1 MPLFISKFK
10 YGEEMKKKYIV
21 AASLLAIMGIST
33 TACSSK
39 SNTTKSTV
47 QSSKTAHKHKKK
59 VAKLPRPDYPTAE
72 NAEAAL
78 NAGKVLEGKTVR
90 FRVNDLRPKSAFGY
104 NLETG
109 QHLNFVS
116 PHNPKVKVGDIVI
129 VKVKEVTSTLG
140 SFVIKYSNLH
150 KVPLRSLSKAE
161 KDKLNKK
168 PNTEDE
174 TDSGSDTTSAN
185 QNSSQQNNAKSTSSN
200 TQNVEAAKQQS
211 KPKSQGEINKEL
223 GHDPKGA
230 PLLPGQDHA
239 AGANVNGD
247 PDPWVQGQIDWAIR
261 EGYMNP
267 DGTDTEKGKQLL
279 QQGSNDEDADSNNSS
294 YDTNDDDSSYD
305 MDY

>member
-1 MPLFISKFK
+1 
-10 YGEEMKKKYIV
+10 MKKKYVI
-21 AASLLAIMGIST
+21 AASLLVALGMST
-33 TACSSK
+33 AACSSNSNK
-39 SNTTKSTV
+39 SNSTV
-47 QSSKTAHKHKKK
+47 QSSKSVHKKK
-59 VAKLPRPDYPTAE
+59 STKLPKPDYATAE
-72 NAEAAL
+72 DAEAAL

-109 QHLNFVS
+109 EHLNFVS
-116 PHNPKVKVGDIVI
+116 PHNPKVKVGDVVI

-140 SFVIKYSNLH
+140 SFVIKYSSLR
-150 KVPLRSLSKAE
+150 KVPLNSLSKAE
-161 KDKLNKK
+161 KEKLIEKTDTENKS
-168 PNTEDE
+168 NTE
-174 TDSGSDTTSAN
+174 TNS
-185 QNSSQQNNAKSTSSN
+185 SSQQSSSQQTTAQSSSSTVQNSN
-200 TQNVEAAKQQS
+200 TAKQQS

-279 QQGSNDEDADSNNSS
+279 QQGSDDEDADSNNSS

-305 MDY
+305 TDY

>member
-1 MPLFISKFK
+1 
-10 YGEEMKKKYIV
+10 MKKKYVI
-21 AASLLAIMGIST
+21 AASLLAVMGMSA
-33 TACSSK
+33 ACSSK
-39 SNTTKSTV
+39 STTTKSTV
-47 QSSKTAHKHKKK
+47 KSSKVTHKKK
-59 VAKLPRPDYPTAE
+59 ATKKLPKPDYATAE
-72 NAEAAL
+72 DAEAAL

-109 QHLNFVS
+109 EHLNFVS
-116 PHNPKVKVGDIVI
+116 PHNPKVKVGDVVI

-150 KVPLRSLSKAE
+150 KVPLNSLSKSE
-161 KDKLNKK
+161 KEKLSGKT
-168 PNTEDE
+168 NTENKSNTE
-174 TDSGSDTTSAN
+174 TNS
-185 QNSSQQNNAKSTSSN
+185 SSQQSSSQQTTAQSSSSTVQNSN
-200 TQNVEAAKQQS
+200 TAKQQS

-267 DGTDTEKGKQLL
+267 DGSDTEKGKQLK
-279 QQGSNDEDADSNNSS
+279 QQVS
-294 YDTNDDDSSYD
+294 DDDSDSSDYD
-305 MDY
+305 TDDNDSNY

>member
-1 MPLFISKFK
+1 
-10 YGEEMKKKYIV
+10 MKKKYVI
-21 AASLLAIMGIST
+21 AASLLAVMGMSA
-33 TACSSK
+33 ACSSK
-39 SNTTKSTV
+39 STTTKSTV
-47 QSSKTAHKHKKK
+47 KSSKVTHKKK
-59 VAKLPRPDYPTAE
+59 ATKKLPKPDYATAE
-72 NAEAAL
+72 DAEAAL

-116 PHNPKVKVGDIVI
+116 PHNPKVKVGNVVI

-150 KVPLRSLSKAE
+150 KVPLNSLSKSE
-161 KDKLNKK
+161 KEKLSGKT
-168 PNTEDE
+168 NTENKSNADNN
-174 TDSGSDTTSAN
+174 S
-185 QNSSQQNNAKSTSSN
+185 SSQQSSSQQTTAQSSSSTVQNSN
-200 TQNVEAAKQQS
+200 TAKQQS

-239 AGANVNGD
+239 ADANVNGD

-267 DGTDTEKGKQLL
+267 DGSDTEKGKQLK
-279 QQGSNDEDADSNNSS
+279 QQVSDDDSSDDSS
-294 YDTNDDDSSYD
+294 YDTNDDDSNYD
-305 MDY
+305 TYY

>member
-1 MPLFISKFK
+1 
-10 YGEEMKKKYIV
+10 MKKKYVI
-21 AASLLAIMGIST
+21 AASLLAVMGMSA
-33 TACSSK
+33 ACSSK
-39 SNTTKSTV
+39 STTTKSTV
-47 QSSKTAHKHKKK
+47 KSSKVTHKKK
-59 VAKLPRPDYPTAE
+59 ATKKLPKPDYATAE
-72 NAEAAL
+72 DAEAAL
-78 NAGKVLEGKTVR
+78 NAGKVLEGQTVR

-116 PHNPKVKVGDIVI
+116 PHNPKVKVGNVVI

-150 KVPLRSLSKAE
+150 KVPLNSLSKSE
-161 KDKLNKK
+161 KEKLSGKT
-168 PNTEDE
+168 NTENKSNADNN
-174 TDSGSDTTSAN
+174 S
-185 QNSSQQNNAKSTSSN
+185 SSQQSSSQQTTAQSSSSTVQNSN
-200 TQNVEAAKQQS
+200 TAKQQS

-239 AGANVNGD
+239 ADANVNGD

-267 DGTDTEKGKQLL
+267 DGSDTEKGKQLK
-279 QQGSNDEDADSNNSS
+279 QQVSDDDSSDDSS
-294 YDTNDDDSSYD
+294 YDTNDDDSNYD
-305 MDY
+305 TDY

>member
-1 MPLFISKFK
+1 
-10 YGEEMKKKYIV
+10 MKKKYVI
-21 AASLLAIMGIST
+21 AASLLAVMGMSAT
-33 TACSSK
+33 CSSK
-39 SNTTKSTV
+39 STTTKSTV
-47 QSSKTAHKHKKK
+47 KSSKVTHKKK
-59 VAKLPRPDYPTAE
+59 ATKKLPKPDYATAE
-72 NAEAAL
+72 DAEAAL

-116 PHNPKVKVGDIVI
+116 PHNPKVKVGNVVI

-150 KVPLRSLSKAE
+150 KVPLNSLSKSE
-161 KDKLNKK
+161 KEKLSGKT
-168 PNTEDE
+168 NTENKSNADNN
-174 TDSGSDTTSAN
+174 S
-185 QNSSQQNNAKSTSSN
+185 SSQQSSSSTVQNSN
-200 TQNVEAAKQQS
+200 TAKQQS

-267 DGTDTEKGKQLL
+267 DGSDTEKGKQLK
-279 QQGSNDEDADSNNSS
+279 QQVSDDDSSDDSS
-294 YDTNDDDSSYD
+294 YDTNDDDSNYD
-305 MDY
+305 TDY

>member
-1 MPLFISKFK
+1 
-10 YGEEMKKKYIV
+10 MKKKYVI
-21 AASLLAIMGIST
+21 AASLLVVMGIST
-33 TACSSK
+33 AACSSNSNK
-39 SNTTKSTV
+39 SNSTV
-47 QSSKTAHKHKKK
+47 QSSQSVHKKK
-59 VAKLPRPDYPTAE
+59 PAKLPKPDYATAE
-72 NAEAAL
+72 DAEAAL

-109 QHLNFVS
+109 EHLNFVS
-116 PHNPKVKVGDIVI
+116 PHNPKVKVGDVVI

-150 KVPLRSLSKAE
+150 KVPLNSLSNSE
-161 KDKLNKK
+161 KEKLNGKADIESK
-168 PNTEDE
+168 SNTDNN
-174 TDSGSDTTSAN
+174 S
-185 QNSSQQNNAKSTSSN
+185 SSQQSSSQQTTAQSSSSTVQNSN
-200 TQNVEAAKQQS
+200 TAKQQS

-267 DGTDTEKGKQLL
+267 DGSDTEKGKQLK
-279 QQGSNDEDADSNNSS
+279 QQVS
-294 YDTNDDDSSYD
+294 DDDSDSSDYD
-305 MDY
+305 TDDNDSNY

>member
-1 MPLFISKFK
+1 
-10 YGEEMKKKYIV
+10 MKKKYIIT
-21 AASLLAIMGIST
+21 ASLLVAMGMST
-33 TACSSK
+33 AACSSNSNK
-39 SNTTKSTV
+39 SNSTV
-47 QSSKTAHKHKKK
+47 QSSKSVHKKK
-59 VAKLPRPDYPTAE
+59 TVKLPKPDYVTAE
-72 NAEAAL
+72 DAEAAL

-109 QHLNFVS
+109 EHLNFVS
-116 PHNPKVKVGDIVI
+116 PHNPKVKVGDVVI

-140 SFVIKYSNLH
+140 SFVIKYSSLR
-150 KVPLRSLSKAE
+150 KVPLNSLSKAE
-161 KDKLNKK
+161 KEKLIGKTDTENKS
-168 PNTEDE
+168 NTE
-174 TDSGSDTTSAN
+174 TNS
-185 QNSSQQNNAKSTSSN
+185 SSQQSSSQQTTAQSSSSTVQNSN
-200 TQNVEAAKQQS
+200 TAKQQS

-279 QQGSNDEDADSNNSS
+279 QQGSDDEDADSNNSN

-305 MDY
+305 TDY

>member
-1 MPLFISKFK
+1 
-10 YGEEMKKKYIV
+10 MKKKYVI
-21 AASLLAIMGIST
+21 AASLLVALGMST
-33 TACSSK
+33 AACSSNSNK
-39 SNTTKSTV
+39 SNSTV
-47 QSSKTAHKHKKK
+47 QSSKSVHKKK
-59 VAKLPRPDYPTAE
+59 STKLPKPDYATAE
-72 NAEAAL
+72 DAEAAL

-109 QHLNFVS
+109 EHLNFVS
-116 PHNPKVKVGDIVI
+116 PHNPKVKVGDVVI

-140 SFVIKYSNLH
+140 SFVIKYSSLR
-150 KVPLRSLSKAE
+150 KVPLNSLSKAE
-161 KDKLNKK
+161 KEKLIGKTDTENKS
-168 PNTEDE
+168 NTE
-174 TDSGSDTTSAN
+174 TNS
-185 QNSSQQNNAKSTSSN
+185 SSQQSSSQQTTAQSSSSTVQNSN
-200 TQNVEAAKQQS
+200 TAKQQS

-279 QQGSNDEDADSNNSS
+279 QQGSDDEDADSNSSS
-294 YDTNDDDSSYD
+294 YDTNDDDSSYET
-305 MDY
+305 DY

>member
-1 MPLFISKFK
+1 
-10 YGEEMKKKYIV
+10 
-21 AASLLAIMGIST
+21 
-33 TACSSK
+33 
-39 SNTTKSTV
+39 
-47 QSSKTAHKHKKK
+47 
-59 VAKLPRPDYPTAE
+59 
-72 NAEAAL
+72 
-78 NAGKVLEGKTVR
+78 
-90 FRVNDLRPKSAFGY
+90 
-104 NLETG
+104 
-109 QHLNFVS
+109 
-116 PHNPKVKVGDIVI
+116 KVGDIVI

-174 TDSGSDTTSAN
+174 TDSNSDTTSAN

-211 KPKSQGEINKEL
+211 KPKSQGGINKEL

-239 AGANVNGD
+239 AGADVNGN

-267 DGTDTEKGKQLL
+267 DGSDTEKGKQ
-279 QQGSNDEDADSNNSS
+279 
-294 YDTNDDDSSYD
+294 
-305 MDY
+305 

>member
-1 MPLFISKFK
+1 
-10 YGEEMKKKYIV
+10 MKKKYIV

-185 QNSSQQNNAKSTSSN
+185 QNSSQQNNSKSTSSN

-239 AGANVNGD
+239 AGADVNGN

-305 MDY
+305 TDY

>member
-1 MPLFISKFK
+1 
-10 YGEEMKKKYIV
+10 MKKKYVIT
-21 AASLLAIMGIST
+21 ASLLVAMGIST
-33 TACSSK
+33 AACSSNSNK
-39 SNTTKSTV
+39 SNSTV
-47 QSSKTAHKHKKK
+47 QSSKSVHKKK
-59 VAKLPRPDYPTAE
+59 STKLPKPDYATAE
-72 NAEAAL
+72 DAEAAL

-109 QHLNFVS
+109 EHLNFVS
-116 PHNPKVKVGDIVI
+116 PHNPKVKVGDVVI

-140 SFVIKYSNLH
+140 SFVIKYSSLH
-150 KVPLRSLSKAE
+150 KVPLNSLSKSE
-161 KDKLNKK
+161 KEKLIGKTDTENKS
-168 PNTEDE
+168 NTE
-174 TDSGSDTTSAN
+174 TNS
-185 QNSSQQNNAKSTSSN
+185 SSQQSSSQQTTAQSSSSTVQNSN
-200 TQNVEAAKQQS
+200 TAKQQS

-279 QQGSNDEDADSNNSS
+279 QQGSDDEDADSNNSS

-305 MDY
+305 TDY

>member
-1 MPLFISKFK
+1 
-10 YGEEMKKKYIV
+10 MKKKYVI
-21 AASLLAIMGIST
+21 AASLLVALGMST
-33 TACSSK
+33 AACSSNSNK
-39 SNTTKSTV
+39 SNSTV
-47 QSSKTAHKHKKK
+47 QSSKSVHKKK
-59 VAKLPRPDYPTAE
+59 STKLPKPDYATAE
-72 NAEAAL
+72 DAEAAL

-109 QHLNFVS
+109 EHLNFVS
-116 PHNPKVKVGDIVI
+116 PHNPKVKVGDVVI

-150 KVPLRSLSKAE
+150 KVPLNSLSKSE
-161 KDKLNKK
+161 KEKLSGKT
-168 PNTEDE
+168 NTENKSNADNN
-174 TDSGSDTTSAN
+174 S
-185 QNSSQQNNAKSTSSN
+185 SSQQSSSQQTTAQSSSSTVQNSN
-200 TQNVEAAKQQS
+200 TAKQQS

-279 QQGSNDEDADSNNSS
+279 QQGSDDEDTDSNNSS

-305 MDY
+305 TNY

>member
-1 MPLFISKFK
+1 
-10 YGEEMKKKYIV
+10 MKKKYIITV
-21 AASLLAIMGIST
+21 SLLVATGMST
-33 TACSSK
+33 AACSSNSNK
-39 SNTTKSTV
+39 SNSTV
-47 QSSKTAHKHKKK
+47 QSSKSVHKKK
-59 VAKLPRPDYPTAE
+59 TVKLPKPDYATAE
-72 NAEAAL
+72 DAEAAL

-109 QHLNFVS
+109 EHLNFVS
-116 PHNPKVKVGDIVI
+116 PHNPKVKVGDVVI

-150 KVPLRSLSKAE
+150 KVPLNSLSKSE
-161 KDKLNKK
+161 KEKLNGKT
-168 PNTEDE
+168 NTENK
-174 TDSGSDTTSAN
+174 SNSDNNS
-185 QNSSQQNNAKSTSSN
+185 SSQQSSSQQTTAQSSSSTAQNSN
-200 TQNVEAAKQQS
+200 TAKQQS
-211 KPKSQGEINKEL
+211 NPKSQGEINKEL

-267 DGTDTEKGKQLL
+267 DGTDTEKGKQLK
-279 QQGSNDEDADSNNSS
+279 QQVSDNDSDSSD
-294 YDTNDDDSSYD
+294 YDTNDNDSNY
-305 MDY
+305 

>member
-1 MPLFISKFK
+1 
-10 YGEEMKKKYIV
+10 MKKKYVI
-21 AASLLAIMGIST
+21 AASLLAVMGMSA
-33 TACSSK
+33 ACSSK
-39 SNTTKSTV
+39 STTTKSTV
-47 QSSKTAHKHKKK
+47 KSSKVTHKKK
-59 VAKLPRPDYPTAE
+59 ATKKLPKPDYATAE
-72 NAEAAL
+72 DAEAAL

-116 PHNPKVKVGDIVI
+116 PHNPKVKVGNVVI

-150 KVPLRSLSKAE
+150 KVPLNSLSKSE
-161 KDKLNKK
+161 KEKLSGKT
-168 PNTEDE
+168 NTENKSNADNN
-174 TDSGSDTTSAN
+174 S
-185 QNSSQQNNAKSTSSN
+185 SSQQSSSQQTTAQSSSSTVQNSN
-200 TQNVEAAKQQS
+200 TAKQQS

-239 AGANVNGD
+239 ADANVNGA

-267 DGTDTEKGKQLL
+267 DGSDTEKGQQLKQ
-279 QQGSNDEDADSNNSS
+279 QVSDDDSSDDSS
-294 YDTNDDDSSYD
+294 YDTNDDDSNYD
-305 MDY
+305 TDY

>member
-1 MPLFISKFK
+1 
-10 YGEEMKKKYIV
+10 MKKKYVI
-21 AASLLAIMGIST
+21 AASLLVVMGIST
-33 TACSSK
+33 AACSSNSNK
-39 SNTTKSTV
+39 SNSTV
-47 QSSKTAHKHKKK
+47 QSSQSVHKKK
-59 VAKLPRPDYPTAE
+59 AAKLPKPDYATAE
-72 NAEAAL
+72 DAEAAL

-109 QHLNFVS
+109 EHLNFVS
-116 PHNPKVKVGDIVI
+116 PHNPKVKVGDVVI
-129 VKVKEVTSTLG
+129 VKVKEITSTLG

-150 KVPLRSLSKAE
+150 KVPLNSLSNSE
-161 KDKLNKK
+161 KEKLNGKADIESK
-168 PNTEDE
+168 SNTDNN
-174 TDSGSDTTSAN
+174 S
-185 QNSSQQNNAKSTSSN
+185 SSQQSSSQQTTAQSSSSTVQNSN
-200 TQNVEAAKQQS
+200 TAKQQS

-267 DGTDTEKGKQLL
+267 DGSDTEKGKQLK
-279 QQGSNDEDADSNNSS
+279 QQVS
-294 YDTNDDDSSYD
+294 DDDSDSSDYD
-305 MDY
+305 TDDNDSNY

>member
-1 MPLFISKFK
+1 
-10 YGEEMKKKYIV
+10 MKKKYVI
-21 AASLLAIMGIST
+21 AASLLAVMGMSA
-33 TACSSK
+33 ACSSK
-39 SNTTKSTV
+39 STTTKSTV
-47 QSSKTAHKHKKK
+47 KSSKVTHKKK
-59 VAKLPRPDYPTAE
+59 ATKKLPKPDYATAE
-72 NAEAAL
+72 DAEAAL

-174 TDSGSDTTSAN
+174 TDSDSDTTSAN
-185 QNSSQQNNAKSTSSN
+185 QNSSQRNNAKSTSSN

-279 QQGSNDEDADSNNSS
+279 QQGSDDEDADSNNSS

-305 MDY
+305 TDY

>member
-1 MPLFISKFK
+1 
-10 YGEEMKKKYIV
+10 MKKKYVI
-21 AASLLAIMGIST
+21 AASLLVALGMST
-33 TACSSK
+33 AACSSNSNK
-39 SNTTKSTV
+39 SNSTV
-47 QSSKTAHKHKKK
+47 QSSKSVHKKK
-59 VAKLPRPDYPTAE
+59 STKLPKPDYATAE
-72 NAEAAL
+72 DAEAAL

-90 FRVNDLRPKSAFGY
+90 FRVNDLKPKSAFGY

-109 QHLNFVS
+109 EHLNFVS
-116 PHNPKVKVGDIVI
+116 PHNPKVKVGDVVI

-140 SFVIKYSNLH
+140 SFVIKYSSLR
-150 KVPLRSLSKAE
+150 KVPLNSLSRAE
-161 KDKLNKK
+161 KEKLNKK
-168 PNTEDE
+168 TNTEDE
-174 TDSGSDTTSAN
+174 TDSDSDTTSAN

-223 GHDPKGA
+223 GHDSKGA

-239 AGANVNGD
+239 AGADVNGN

-267 DGTDTEKGKQLL
+267 DGSDTEKGKQLK
-279 QQGSNDEDADSNNSS
+279 QQVSDDDSSDDSS

-305 MDY
+305 TDY

>member
-1 MPLFISKFK
+1 
-10 YGEEMKKKYIV
+10 MKKKYVI
-21 AASLLAIMGIST
+21 AASLLAVMGMSAT
-33 TACSSK
+33 CSSK
-39 SNTTKSTV
+39 STTTKSTV
-47 QSSKTAHKHKKK
+47 KSSKVTHKKK
-59 VAKLPRPDYPTAE
+59 ATKKLPKPDYATAE
-72 NAEAAL
+72 DAEAAL

-116 PHNPKVKVGDIVI
+116 PHNPKVKVGNVVI

-150 KVPLRSLSKAE
+150 KVPLNSLSKSE
-161 KDKLNKK
+161 KEKLSGKT
-168 PNTEDE
+168 NTENKSNADNN
-174 TDSGSDTTSAN
+174 S
-185 QNSSQQNNAKSTSSN
+185 SSQQSSSQQTTAQSSSSTVQNSN
-200 TQNVEAAKQQS
+200 TAKQQS

-267 DGTDTEKGKQLL
+267 DGSDTEKGKQLK
-279 QQGSNDEDADSNNSS
+279 QQVSDDDSS
-294 YDTNDDDSSYD
+294 DTNDDDSNYD
-305 MDY
+305 TDY

>member
-1 MPLFISKFK
+1 
-10 YGEEMKKKYIV
+10 MKKKYIITV
-21 AASLLAIMGIST
+21 SLLVATGMST
-33 TACSSK
+33 AACSSNSNK
-39 SNTTKSTV
+39 SNSTV
-47 QSSKTAHKHKKK
+47 QSSKSVHKKK
-59 VAKLPRPDYPTAE
+59 TVKLPKPDYATAE
-72 NAEAAL
+72 DAEAAL

-109 QHLNFVS
+109 EHLNFVS
-116 PHNPKVKVGDIVI
+116 PHNPKVKVGDVVI

-150 KVPLRSLSKAE
+150 KVPLNSLSKSE
-161 KDKLNKK
+161 KEKLSRKTDIENKS
-168 PNTEDE
+168 NTDNN
-174 TDSGSDTTSAN
+174 S
-185 QNSSQQNNAKSTSSN
+185 SSQQSSSQQTTTQSSSSTVQNSN
-200 TQNVEAAKQQS
+200 TVKQQS

-279 QQGSNDEDADSNNSS
+279 QQGSDDEDTDSNNSS

-305 MDY
+305 TNY

>member
-1 MPLFISKFK
+1 
-10 YGEEMKKKYIV
+10 MKKKYVI
-21 AASLLAIMGIST
+21 AASLLAAMGMST
-33 TACSSK
+33 AACSSNSNK
-39 SNTTKSTV
+39 SNSTV
-47 QSSKTAHKHKKK
+47 QSSKSVHKKK
-59 VAKLPRPDYPTAE
+59 AVKLPKPDYATAE
-72 NAEAAL
+72 DAEAAL

-109 QHLNFVS
+109 EHLNFVS
-116 PHNPKVKVGDIVI
+116 SHNPKVKVGDVVI

-140 SFVIKYSNLH
+140 SFVIKYSNLR
-150 KVPLRSLSKAE
+150 KVPLNSLSKAE
-161 KDKLNKK
+161 KEKLSGKTNSENKS
-168 PNTEDE
+168 NT
-174 TDSGSDTTSAN
+174 DTNSSN
-185 QNSSQQNNAKSTSSN
+185 QQSSSQQTTAQSSSSTAQNSN
-200 TQNVEAAKQQS
+200 TAKQQS

-267 DGTDTEKGKQLL
+267 DGSDTEKGKQLL

-305 MDY
+305 TDY

>member
-1 MPLFISKFK
+1 
-10 YGEEMKKKYIV
+10 MKKKYIIT
-21 AASLLAIMGIST
+21 ASLLVAMGMST
-33 TACSSK
+33 AACSSN
-39 SNTTKSTV
+39 SNNSKSTV
-47 QSSKTAHKHKKK
+47 QSSKSVHKKK
-59 VAKLPRPDYPTAE
+59 TTKLPKPDYATAE
-72 NAEAAL
+72 DAEAAL

-109 QHLNFVS
+109 EHLNFVS
-116 PHNPKVKVGDIVI
+116 PHNPKVKVGDVVI

-150 KVPLRSLSKAE
+150 KVPLNSLSKSE
-161 KDKLNKK
+161 KEKLSGKT
-168 PNTEDE
+168 NTENK
-174 TDSGSDTTSAN
+174 SNAAN
-185 QNSSQQNNAKSTSSN
+185 NSSSQQSSSQQTTAQSSSSTVQNSN
-200 TQNVEAAKQQS
+200 TAKQQS

-267 DGTDTEKGKQLL
+267 DGSDTEKGKQLK
-279 QQGSNDEDADSNNSS
+279 QQVS
-294 YDTNDDDSSYD
+294 DDDSGSSDYD
-305 MDY
+305 TDDNDSNY

>member
-1 MPLFISKFK
+1 
-10 YGEEMKKKYIV
+10 MKKKYVI
-21 AASLLAIMGIST
+21 AASLLVALGMST
-33 TACSSK
+33 AACSSNSNK
-39 SNTTKSTV
+39 SNSTV
-47 QSSKTAHKHKKK
+47 QSSKSVHKKK
-59 VAKLPRPDYPTAE
+59 STKLPKPDYATAE
-72 NAEAAL
+72 DAEAAL

-150 KVPLRSLSKAE
+150 KVPLRSLSEAE

-168 PNTEDE
+168 PNTEDK
-174 TDSGSDTTSAN
+174 TDSDSDTTSVN

-279 QQGSNDEDADSNNSS
+279 QQGSDDEDADSNNSS

-305 MDY
+305 TDY

>member
-1 MPLFISKFK
+1 
-10 YGEEMKKKYIV
+10 MKKKYVI
-21 AASLLAIMGIST
+21 AASLLVVMGIST
-33 TACSSK
+33 AACSSNSNK
-39 SNTTKSTV
+39 SNSTV
-47 QSSKTAHKHKKK
+47 QSSQSVHKKK
-59 VAKLPRPDYPTAE
+59 AAKLPKPDYATAE
-72 NAEAAL
+72 DAEAAL

-109 QHLNFVS
+109 EHLNFVS
-116 PHNPKVKVGDIVI
+116 PHNPKVKVGDVVI

-150 KVPLRSLSKAE
+150 KVPLNSLSNSE
-161 KDKLNKK
+161 KEKLNGKADIESK
-168 PNTEDE
+168 SNTDNN
-174 TDSGSDTTSAN
+174 S
-185 QNSSQQNNAKSTSSN
+185 SSQQSSSQQTTAQSSSSTVQNSN
-200 TQNVEAAKQQS
+200 TAKQQS

-267 DGTDTEKGKQLL
+267 DGSDTEKGKQLK
-279 QQGSNDEDADSNNSS
+279 QQVS
-294 YDTNDDDSSYD
+294 DDDSDSSDYD
-305 MDY
+305 TDDNDSNY

>member
-1 MPLFISKFK
+1 
-10 YGEEMKKKYIV
+10 MKKKYVI
-21 AASLLAIMGIST
+21 AASLLAVMGMSA
-33 TACSSK
+33 ACSSK
-39 SNTTKSTV
+39 STTTKSTV
-47 QSSKTAHKHKKK
+47 KSSKVTHKKK
-59 VAKLPRPDYPTAE
+59 ATKKLPKPDYATAE
-72 NAEAAL
+72 DAEAAL

-90 FRVNDLRPKSAFGY
+90 FKVNDLRPKSAFGY

-174 TDSGSDTTSAN
+174 TDSDSDTTSAN

-239 AGANVNGD
+239 AGADVNGN

-267 DGTDTEKGKQLL
+267 DGTNTEKGKQLL
-279 QQGSNDEDADSNNSS
+279 QQGSDDEDADSNNSS

-305 MDY
+305 TDY

>member
-1 MPLFISKFK
+1 
-10 YGEEMKKKYIV
+10 MKKKYVIT
-21 AASLLAIMGIST
+21 ASLLVAMGMST
-33 TACSSK
+33 AACSSNSNK
-39 SNTTKSTV
+39 SNSTV
-47 QSSKTAHKHKKK
+47 QSSKSVHKKET
-59 VAKLPRPDYPTAE
+59 VKLPKPDYATAE
-72 NAEAAL
+72 DAEAAL

-109 QHLNFVS
+109 EHLNFVS
-116 PHNPKVKVGDIVI
+116 PHNPKVKVGDVVI

-140 SFVIKYSNLH
+140 SFVIKYSSLR
-150 KVPLRSLSKAE
+150 KVPLNSLSKAE
-161 KDKLNKK
+161 KEKLIGKTDTENKS
-168 PNTEDE
+168 NADNN
-174 TDSGSDTTSAN
+174 S
-185 QNSSQQNNAKSTSSN
+185 SSQQSSSQQTTAQSSSSTVQNSN
-200 TQNVEAAKQQS
+200 TAKQQS

-279 QQGSNDEDADSNNSS
+279 QQGSDDEDADSNNSS
-294 YDTNDDDSSYD
+294 YDTNDDDSNYD
-305 MDY
+305 TDY

>member
-1 MPLFISKFK
+1 
-10 YGEEMKKKYIV
+10 MKKKYVI
-21 AASLLAIMGIST
+21 AASLLAVMGMST
-33 TACSSK
+33 AACSSK
-39 SNTTKSTV
+39 STTTKSTV
-47 QSSKTAHKHKKK
+47 KSSKVTHKKK
-59 VAKLPRPDYPTAE
+59 ATKKLPKPDYATAE
-72 NAEAAL
+72 DAEAAL

-168 PNTEDE
+168 LNTEDE
-174 TDSGSDTTSAN
+174 TDSDSDTTSAN

-239 AGANVNGD
+239 AGADVNGN

-267 DGTDTEKGKQLL
+267 DGSDTEKGKQLK
-279 QQGSNDEDADSNNSS
+279 QQVSDDDSSDDSS
-294 YDTNDDDSSYD
+294 YDTNDDDSNYD
-305 MDY
+305 TDY

>member
-1 MPLFISKFK
+1 
-10 YGEEMKKKYIV
+10 MKKKYVI
-21 AASLLAIMGIST
+21 AASLLVVMGIST
-33 TACSSK
+33 AACSSNSNK
-39 SNTTKSTV
+39 SNSTV
-47 QSSKTAHKHKKK
+47 QSSQSVHKKK
-59 VAKLPRPDYPTAE
+59 AAKLPKPDYATAE
-72 NAEAAL
+72 DAEAAL

-109 QHLNFVS
+109 EHLNFVS
-116 PHNPKVKVGDIVI
+116 PHNPKVKVGDVVI

-150 KVPLRSLSKAE
+150 KVPLNSLSNSE
-161 KDKLNKK
+161 KEKLNGKADIESK
-168 PNTEDE
+168 SNTDNN
-174 TDSGSDTTSAN
+174 S
-185 QNSSQQNNAKSTSSN
+185 SSQQSSSQQTTGQSSSSTVQNSN
-200 TQNVEAAKQQS
+200 TAKQQS

-279 QQGSNDEDADSNNSS
+279 QQGSDDEDADSNSSS

-305 MDY
+305 TDY

>member
-1 MPLFISKFK
+1 
-10 YGEEMKKKYIV
+10 MKKKYVI
-21 AASLLAIMGIST
+21 AASLLVVMGMST
-33 TACSSK
+33 AACSSNSNK
-39 SNTTKSTV
+39 SNSTV
-47 QSSKTAHKHKKK
+47 QSSKSVHKKK
-59 VAKLPRPDYPTAE
+59 AAKLPKPDYATAE
-72 NAEAAL
+72 DAEAAL

-109 QHLNFVS
+109 EHLNFVS
-116 PHNPKVKVGDIVI
+116 PHNPKVKVGDVVI

-150 KVPLRSLSKAE
+150 KVPLNSLSKSE
-161 KDKLNKK
+161 KEKLSGKT
-168 PNTEDE
+168 NTENKSNADNN
-174 TDSGSDTTSAN
+174 S
-185 QNSSQQNNAKSTSSN
+185 SSQQSSSQQTTAQSSSSTIQNSN
-200 TQNVEAAKQQS
+200 TAKQQS

-267 DGTDTEKGKQLL
+267 DGSDTEKGKQLK
-279 QQGSNDEDADSNNSS
+279 QQVS
-294 YDTNDDDSSYD
+294 DDDSDSSDYD
-305 MDY
+305 TDDNDSNY

>member
-1 MPLFISKFK
+1 
-10 YGEEMKKKYIV
+10 MKKKYVI
-21 AASLLAIMGIST
+21 AASLLAVMGMSA
-33 TACSSK
+33 ACSSK
-39 SNTTKSTV
+39 STTTKSTV
-47 QSSKTAHKHKKK
+47 KSSKVTHKKK
-59 VAKLPRPDYPTAE
+59 ATKKLPKPDYATAE
-72 NAEAAL
+72 DAESAL

-109 QHLNFVS
+109 EHLNFVS
-116 PHNPKVKVGDIVI
+116 PHNPKVKVGDVVI

-150 KVPLRSLSKAE
+150 KVPLNSLSKAE
-161 KDKLNKK
+161 KDKLSGKT
-168 PNTEDE
+168 NTENKSNVDNN
-174 TDSGSDTTSAN
+174 S
-185 QNSSQQNNAKSTSSN
+185 SSQQSSSQQTTAQSSSSTVQNSN
-200 TQNVEAAKQQS
+200 TAKQQS

-239 AGANVNGD
+239 AGADVNGN

-267 DGTDTEKGKQLL
+267 DGSDTEKGKQLK
-279 QQGSNDEDADSNNSS
+279 QQVSDDDSSDDSS
-294 YDTNDDDSSYD
+294 YDTNDDDSNYD
-305 MDY
+305 TDY